1 MYLVLTEGWA
11 EAARPRVLVPVRGK
25 GTGER
30 PDLTVKRKKYRMDL
44 LASGL
49 VVARYY
55 AVERNELELLR
66 ADVEASARDFEE
78 FVEKHTGED
87 GLLASAT
94 TDAGKVTQAKVRA
107 RLKELADDPEGRKEC
122 GVLEVCLI
130 LMKSKRTAKAAQT
143 KLDAKVLK
151 RYANL
156 TAAEIAEIVV
166 DDKWM
171 AGVEGAI
178 RREVDRLTGGLV
190 DRVGVLDGRYAKA
203 LQELMRQVE
212 EYDGRVE
219 GHLKRMGLSL

>member
-1 MYLVLTEGWA
+1 M
-11 EAARPRVLVPVRGK
+11 
-25 GTGER
+25 
-30 PDLTVKRKKYRMDL
+30 
-44 LASGL
+44 
-49 VVARYY
+49 
-55 AVERNELELLR
+55 
-66 ADVEASARDFEE
+66 
-78 FVEKHTGED
+78 
-87 GLLASAT
+87 
-94 TDAGKVTQAKVRA
+94 TQAKVRA

-130 LMKSKRTAKAAQT
+130 LMKSLAAAKRTAKAAQT

-156 TAAEIAEIVV
+156 TAAEIAELVV

-171 AGVEGAI
+171 ASVEGAV
-178 RREVDRLTGGLV
+178 RREV

-203 LQELMRQVE
+203 LPELMRQVE